1 MLPCFKVSNIKI
13 ETKRI
18 KLFPST
24 LPAYQDKGQGHSGV
38 VLKQAA
44 LKEEMN
50 SLTFWSGIDRQRKN
64 KNTARN

>member
-24 LPAYQDKGQGHSGV
+24 LPAYQDKGQKHSGV

-50 SLTFWSGIDRQRKN
+50 SLTF
-64 KNTARN
+64 